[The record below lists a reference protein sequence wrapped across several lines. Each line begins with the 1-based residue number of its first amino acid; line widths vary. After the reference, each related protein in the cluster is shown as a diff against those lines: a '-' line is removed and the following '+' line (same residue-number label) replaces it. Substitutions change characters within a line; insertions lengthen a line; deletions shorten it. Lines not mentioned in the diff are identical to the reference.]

1 MCCNY
6 KTPIVEALNLF
17 RDQTGLRIGQKE
29 WHLLR
34 NAAEA
39 RMHADGT
46 LAPDQHL
53 TNARADA
60 ARVIEVA
67 TAFAA
72 SLKVDSVTSTQFV
85 DRLAHTGMSHGNAAT
100 LDEVTRKIRANEPVG
115 GVARQ
120 PKNGKNVTKT
130 DLIDRAGGF
139 IAINPNQ
146 AAASAYTTPT
156 RVERPENETWDTT
169 PAVAHVV
176 PTTAG
181 QRLLRTLEPVLR
193 SVHAHHGIVTTAGT
207 TFEIGERTNGGYAFV
222 LKAQNAPEP
231 EPLTITVGRW
241 RNERTCDIVTRVTN
255 ATVTDAELLIT
266 QYGQPTT
273 RQTAA

>member
-6 KTPIVEALNLF
+6 KTPVVEALNLF

-46 LAPDQHL
+46 LPADQHL
-53 TNARADA
+53 TNARADS
-60 ARVIEVA
+60 ARVIAVA

-72 SLKVDSVTSTQFV
+72 SLKVDSLTSSQFI
-85 DRLAHTGMSHGNAAT
+85 DRLSHTGMSQGNAAT
-100 LDEVTRKIRANEPVG
+100 LSEVTRKINANEPVG

-130 DLIDRAGGF
+130 DLIDRAGGYLP
-139 IAINPNQ
+139 A
-146 AAASAYTTPT
+146 TPT
-156 RVERPENETWDTT
+156 HVTTRVARPENEEWDTNP
-169 PAVAHVV
+169 PAAEV

-181 QRLLRTLEPVLR
+181 QRMVTLLEPTLR
-193 SVHAHHGIVTTAGT
+193 SVKAHHGIVTTMGA
-207 TFEIGERTNGGYAFV
+207 TFEVGERTHGGYAFV
-222 LKAQNAPEP
+222 LKSSSLGDP
-231 EPLTITVGRW
+231 EPLTVTIGKW
-241 RNERTCDIVTRVTN
+241 RNERTCDIITRVTN
-255 ATVTDAELLIT
+255 ATLTDAELLISKYSEADSA
-266 QYGQPTT
+266 Q
-273 RQTAA
+273 AA